1 MVIPATIEE
10 LVRQGEESEISYRN
24 LHTDLVVTYNNTGET
39 VRVPLESLFGKY
51 RYFLEKT
58 IVPAKLHDVEFEVY
72 RFKPKALSD
81 RLYGTTEFWS
91 GLLEINHCL
100 SVIDFNNPNIKV
112 YDPLQVKSLI
122 NEILIL
128 EGIIR

>member
-1 MVIPATIEE
+1 MVIPSTIDE
-10 LVRQGEESEISYRN
+10 LVQRGEDSEISYRN
-24 LHTDLVVTYNNTGET
+24 MHSNLIITYKTTGET
-39 VRVPLESLFGKY
+39 VRMPLESLFGKY

-58 IVPAKLHDVEFEVY
+58 IVAAKILDVEFERY
-72 RFKPKALSD
+72 RCKPKALSD

-100 SVIDFNNPNIKV
+100 SAIDFTNQNIKV
-112 YDPLQVKSLI
+112 YDPHEVKSLI

-128 EGIIR
+128 EKVIT